1 MTCIGSVIW
10 HLIEKLKFFFKHSRI
25 NSLTE
30 YDIGYLRLQLSAI
43 VSTILIWQT
52 ARAWR
57 TVHRAVHAMAT
68 HVPVSQSLPLSV
80 ILRMAQLEA
89 YCWLSKIAMAKL
101 VLKSVDPS
109 RQGLSFSFNQSA
121 VTYGLC
127 RKEIKLEI
135 SVLMRPTV
143 RLIITGSM
151 FIRMRQSVMQTAR

>member
-1 MTCIGSVIW
+1 MV
-10 HLIEKLKFFFKHSRI
+10 
-25 NSLTE
+25 
-30 YDIGYLRLQLSAI
+30 
-43 VSTILIWQT
+43 
-52 ARAWR
+52 
-57 TVHRAVHAMAT
+57 
-68 HVPVSQSLPLSV
+68 
-80 ILRMAQLEA
+80 QLEA

-121 VTYGLC
+121 VTYGLS